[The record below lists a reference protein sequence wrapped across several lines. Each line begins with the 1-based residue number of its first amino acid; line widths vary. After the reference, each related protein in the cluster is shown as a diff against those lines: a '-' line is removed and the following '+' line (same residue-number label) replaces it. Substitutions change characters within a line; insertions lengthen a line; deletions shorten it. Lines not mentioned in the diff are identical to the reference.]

1 MPPQTPYYPY
11 PPDRKRDRISSEAAE
26 NTALI
31 IGVIAASMIAIILMI
46 LIVLKF
52 KNRSGV
58 VYKVDE
64 SKNFSASQG
73 QSAALLGASQSPPT
87 PQTLNGNLK
96 NGNGKTKK
104 RELKDIKEWY
114 V

>member
-1 MPPQTPYYPY
+1 
-11 PPDRKRDRISSEAAE
+11 
-26 NTALI
+26 
-31 IGVIAASMIAIILMI
+31 MIAIIIII
-46 LIVLKF
+46 LLVLKF
-52 KNRSGV
+52 KNRSDG

-64 SKNFSASQG
+64 TKTFHASSQG

-87 PQTLNGNLK
+87 PQAINGNVK

-104 RELKDIKEWY
+104 REIKDIKEWY

>member
-1 MPPQTPYYPY
+1 
-11 PPDRKRDRISSEAAE
+11 
-26 NTALI
+26 
-31 IGVIAASMIAIILMI
+31 MI
-46 LIVLKF
+46 LIVLIILLVLKF
-52 KNRSGV
+52 KNRSGT

-64 SKNFSASQG
+64 RKTFNAGSQG
-73 QSAALLGASQSPPT
+73 QSAALLGANQSPPT
-87 PQTLNGNLK
+87 PQAINGNVR